1 MTEQLKSASKILIVV
16 AAVAIVKL
24 SAGALENTDV
34 EFPVV
39 ENLAQENLVEPQ
51 DTVDLP
57 WPNTDEI
64 NPHENPGGVSLPLP
78 DNVSYQIEY
87 DPITGQY
94 VVTQTIGDNLQY
106 RNPTMMTLDEYLD
119 QSIQEN
125 LSEYWNE
132 IQEEEDEANRAFA
145 PTLKIGGEGF
155 KTIFG
160 SNEIEIRP
168 QGSAELTFG
177 LNISKT
183 DNPRIPEN
191 QRRIATFDFDQKI
204 QLNVVGNI
212 GTKMQLN
219 TNYNT
224 EATFDF
230 ENQMKLEYTGDED
243 EIIKKIEA
251 GNVSLPLSGSLI
263 TGSQSLFGLKIE
275 TQFGRMRNTTVFSQ
289 QKGERR
295 EITVEGGAQ
304 TQTFDIQA
312 DNYDANRHY
321 FLSMWF
327 RDQYDVAME
336 ALPVVNSGV
345 NITRIEVW
353 AVNQQANT
361 QDVRNVVAFTDLGE
375 YGSTNPEIN
384 NMSPDLPVGQLI
396 DDPDL
401 AVTLQRNPS
410 NLNNEIFG
418 DMVNDP
424 DVMDFTNANSA
435 IAGYGFYQQG
445 VHYERVGNARKLDQS
460 EYTYN
465 SRLGF
470 ISLRQA
476 LNNAEVLAVAYEYT
490 LNGETY
496 QVGTLSQD
504 GYVAPGALVLKM
516 LKSSI
521 TNVASPMWDLM
532 MKNVYNIGAF
542 GVQRDNFRLDVW
554 YNNPSTGV
562 DQNYVEREPLN
573 GRLLIQ
579 VLNMDKLDI
588 NNMPYSDGVFD
599 YVDNAAT
606 QGGLINSQNGR
617 VFLPVVEP
625 FGSHLENEIRE
636 GLTNQEEADGVVNSL
651 VFQELYDSTK
661 TAAQQ
666 IPSKNRFKLRGQ
678 YQSSSSSEIALNA
691 LNIPQGSVTV
701 TAGGNRL
708 TEGTDYTVDYNL
720 GRVRIINDGILQ
732 SGMPINISLE
742 SNSLFNIQTKTL
754 LGSRF
759 DYTVSD
765 NFNLGAT
772 VLNLRERPLTQ
783 KVNIGD
789 EPVNN
794 TILGLDL
801 NYSTESDWLTR
812 MVDALPFIET
822 KAKSNVS
829 LSAEGAYLIP
839 GHSRAVGKD
848 GNAYLDDF
856 EGSQSTIDIRSINQ
870 WFLASTPKLQTGAGD
885 EWPEGNFEDSLIYG
899 YNRAKLSWYVI
910 DPQFWNNA
918 LPDGNVGNEAVSD
931 NRMREVLENEVFP
944 NRELPAGTPPN
955 IPTLDLTYYPDERGP
970 YNYELPGGT
979 DHSAGLDENGNLID
993 PSSRWGGIQRAL
1005 TTTDFEAAN
1014 VEFIQFWLM
1023 DPFSG
1028 GNVDTQGSNQ
1038 DSQNTTGG
1046 ELYFNL
1052 GNVSEDILN
1061 DSQLSFENGLPTTNN
1076 PLDTLHS
1083 TWGVYPDPSTFN
1095 VVNAFDNST
1104 NSYDEQDLGLDG
1116 LASIDEIDYFADW
1129 IAEINASLSPAGI
1142 SSIEADPSADDFAYF
1157 RSSEAQ
1163 DADLNILERYK
1174 NYNGNEGNADTST
1187 PDGYPIT
1194 ATTIPNTEDIN
1205 QDLTLNTIESYYQYK
1220 VSLRPENLD
1229 GDLAVGSNYITD
1241 VRKGVVDDLP
1251 DGTTRSVNWYQFK
1264 IPIKEFTGKFGG
1276 ITDFRSIRYI
1286 RMMMKG
1292 WEEEATLR
1300 FARLELVRGEW
1311 RRYLDSLEGPG
1322 EFEPDDPEAT
1332 TFNLNAVNIE
1342 ENGNRI
1348 PIDYV
1353 VPPGITREIDVGT
1366 ANLRNLN
1373 EQSLSLEVC
1382 NLQDG
1387 DARAGYRNVNF
1398 DMRMYEN
1405 LEMFVHAESAGG
1417 FDDLNTDDVTC
1428 FIRLGSD
1435 FNENYYEYELP
1446 LEVTPWGTT
1455 ADDEI
1460 WPESNEMNI
1469 ELKKLQNLKTE
1480 RPAGFSLLQEYS
1492 KMDGRTRLKVKG
1504 NPNLANVVVVMIGI
1518 RNPDKDENPFSTDDG
1533 NPKCAIVWAN
1543 ELRLTGFNEKGGW
1556 AAIASMNATLA
1567 DFGSI
1572 QMAGNMS
1579 TPGWGSLEQ
1588 RVQERQRETIQGFDA
1603 GSTLQLGK
1611 FFPEQLGVTLPMY
1624 LGYSAT
1630 VSTPQFD
1637 PLSPDL
1643 ELNDLPNLSKER
1655 KKKSQNFTQRKSINF
1670 TNVSINPSGKG
1681 KDKDK
1686 GKGDKGGKDPKAN
1699 KGGKT
1704 APKGGGADKK
1714 PFYDVSN
1721 FSVSYAYNELYQRDI
1736 NTEFLINKNYTGAF
1750 AYAFNNRPKEIKPFS
1765 KIGFIKKSPYLKWIK
1780 DFNFIPGIKTLSFRT
1795 SMDRTYETSR
1805 IRNNTF
1811 ELFGFESDVL
1821 IQTQVMKTWQWTR
1834 EYNFKY
1840 DLTKSISFDFS
1851 ANNLALV
1858 GEPIGVIDKSDT
1870 DAYEAYKDTVWANIQ
1885 NLGETTNYNHNVRLS
1900 YKLPFDKFPLI
1911 DFISSDVRYDGTY
1924 RWDRAPFTQ
1933 DTLGHTIQN
1942 SRNLTL
1948 NAQAN
1953 LVNLYNKVPLLKD
1966 LNSKRSKKKKNKGVD
1981 KDKVDGFGN
1990 ETDDEEKEKK
2000 ERVNPAHV
2008 FLRLLM
2014 VVRNVNATYT
2024 RNEGLLLPGYGGT
2037 TQYLG
2042 MDQNFEAPGWGFVLG
2057 QQNTNLMGDEVYN
2070 YALEAAENGW
2080 LVQQEF
2086 LNSQYNET
2094 FNENIQLR
2102 ANLEPI
2108 RDFKIEL
2115 TANKQSSTNQSSFF
2129 RYDADTDSYQFDSPV
2144 ETGNFSASVITWPT
2158 AFIKDQEDFSSDVFD
2173 QFLLNRLEI
2182 SDRLNNVAYQLVD
2195 AQENGYYEGWG
2206 PTSQEV
2212 VIPAFIAAY
2221 TGKTAGEVPLDIFDT
2236 KVAPNWRV
2244 TYDGLSKIPAVKKVF
2259 KRFSLN
2265 HTYRS
2270 TVSTSYVTNL
2280 NYEENE
2286 EGLPTA
2292 VDASEFENFI
2302 PFRQVNTVS
2311 VSEQFSPLIGFDMTI
2326 NTDKQN
2332 EPQVRVEW
2340 KKDRTVGLGLTNYQ
2354 ISETKSNSLV
2364 IGVGY
2369 TFKEVPNPFVRHRKS
2384 RLPLAFLEDTE
2395 LELRADL
2402 TIRDNVTLIRKMVEK
2417 QNQVTAG
2424 QRLIS
2429 IKTSADMK
2437 VSDKLTL
2444 RFFYDHQLTRPKI
2457 STSFPTSNINSG
2469 LSLRFTLSQ

>member
-1 MTEQLKSASKILIVV
+1 MTEQLKSAGKVFVV
-16 AAVAIVKL
+16 LVCLAIITL
-24 SAGALENTDV
+24 SAGALKTKDSEWVREIPMAENV
-34 EFPVV
+34 I
-39 ENLAQENLVEPQ
+39 EPK
-51 DTVDLP
+51 DTIDIP
-57 WPNTDEI
+57 WPNEDEI

-78 DNVSYQIEY
+78 DNINYQIVY
-87 DPITGQY
+87 DPISGEY
-94 VVTQTIGDNLQY
+94 VITQTVGENITF
-106 RNPTMMTLDEYLD
+106 RNPTMMTLDEYLN

-125 LSEYWNE
+125 LSEYWAE
-132 IQEEEDEANRAFA
+132 IQEEEDEASRAFA
-145 PTLKIGGEGF
+145 PVLKVGGEGF
-155 KTIFG
+155 KSIFG

-177 LNISKT
+177 INVSKT
-183 DNPRIPEN
+183 DNPRIPER
-191 QRRIATFDFDQKI
+191 QRRISTFDFDQKI

-275 TQFGRMRNTTVFSQ
+275 TQWGRLRNTTVFSQ

-321 FLSMWF
+321 FLSLWF
-327 RDQYDVAME
+327 RNQYDLAME
-336 ALPVVNSGV
+336 SLPVVSSGV

-361 QDVRNVVAFTDLGE
+361 QDVRNIVAFTDLGE
-375 YGSTNPEIN
+375 YGSTNPTIS
-384 NMSPDLPVGQLI
+384 NMSPDLPVSQLI
-396 DDPDL
+396 DSGDL
-401 AVTLQRNPS
+401 EITLQRNPH
-410 NLNNEIFG
+410 NGNNEIFG
-418 DMVNDP
+418 DMVGDP
-424 DVMDFTNANSA
+424 NVLDFTNANAA
-435 IAGYGFYQQG
+435 ISSYGFYQQG
-445 VHYERVGNARKLDQS
+445 VHYERVGNARKLDPS
-460 EYTYN
+460 EYTFN

-476 LNNAEVLAVAYEYT
+476 LNNAEVLAVSYEYT

-504 GYVAPGALVLKM
+504 GYAAPGALILKM
-516 LKSSI
+516 IKSSV
-521 TNVASPMWDLM
+521 TSVSSTMWDLM

-542 GVQRDNFRLDVW
+542 GVQSENFRLDVW
-554 YNNPSTGV
+554 YNNPATGV
-562 DQNYVEREPLN
+562 DQNYIEREPLN

-579 VLNMDKLDI
+579 VLNMDKLDV

-625 FGSHLENEIRE
+625 FGSHLESEIRE

-666 IPSKNRFKLRGQ
+666 IPSKNRYKLRGQ

-691 LNIPQGSVTV
+691 LNVPQGSVTV

-708 TEGTDYTVDYNL
+708 IEGTDYTVDYNL

-754 LGSRF
+754 LGTRF
-759 DYTVSD
+759 DYTIND

-772 VLNLRERPLTQ
+772 MLNLRERPLTQ

-794 TILGLDL
+794 TILGLDV
-801 NYSTESDWLTR
+801 NYQTESGWLTR
-812 MVDALPFIET
+812 LVDALPFIET
-822 KAKSNVS
+822 KAKSNID

-839 GHSRAVGKD
+839 GHSKAVGKD

-870 WFLASTPKLQTGAGD
+870 WFLASTPKLQTGAFGIF
-885 EWPEGNFEDSLIYG
+885 PEGNFEDSLIYG

-910 DPQFWNNA
+910 DPQFWNQS
-918 LPDGNVGNEAVSD
+918 LTHGNVGDDARSD
-931 NRMREVLENEVFP
+931 HRMREVLENEVFP

-955 IPTLDLTYYPDERGP
+955 IPTLDMTFYPSERGP
-970 YNYELPGGT
+970 YNYEEPNGT
-979 DHSAGLDENGNLID
+979 TASAGLDENGDLID
-993 PSSRWGGIQRAL
+993 PSSRWGGIQRSL
-1005 TTTDFEAAN
+1005 TTTDFEATN
-1014 VEFIQFWLM
+1014 IEFIQFWLM
-1023 DPFSG
+1023 DPLNGIPTADSPVNEDSPNFSG
-1028 GNVDTQGSNQ
+1028 GD
-1038 DSQNTTGG
+1038 
-1046 ELYFNL
+1046 LYFNL

-1104 NSYDEQDLGLDG
+1104 NSYSEQDLGLDG
-1116 LASIDEIDYFADW
+1116 MTSVDERDYFSEWLADVQASIPDAFGA
-1129 IAEINASLSPAGI
+1129 IN
-1142 SSIEADPSADDFAYF
+1142 ADPSADDFKYF
-1157 RSSEAQ
+1157 RSEEAQ
-1163 DADLNILERYK
+1163 NADLNILERYK
-1174 NYNGNEGNADTST
+1174 YFNGYEGNSDTST

-1205 QDLTLNTIESYYQYK
+1205 RDLTLNTIESYYQYK
-1220 VSLRPENLD
+1220 VSLRPE
-1229 GDLAVGSNYITD
+1229 DLGRENIGNNFITD
-1241 VRKGVVDDLP
+1241 VVKGQFDGDELP
-1251 DGTTRSVNWYQFK
+1251 NDEDKEVLWYQFK
-1264 IPIKEFTGKFGG
+1264 IPIKEFTEKFGG

-1286 RMMMKG
+1286 RMMMRG
-1292 WEEEATLR
+1292 WDEEVTLR

-1311 RRYLDSLEGPG
+1311 RRYTGSLEGPG

-1332 TFNLNAVNIE
+1332 IFNVSAVNIE
-1342 ENGNRI
+1342 ENGNRD
-1348 PIDYV
+1348 PINYV

-1373 EQSLSLEVC
+1373 EQALSLEVC
-1382 NLQDG
+1382 NLEDG
-1387 DARAGYRNVNF
+1387 DARAAYRNVNF
-1398 DMRMYEN
+1398 DMRMYGH
-1405 LEMFVHAESAGG
+1405 LKMFLHAESGG
-1417 FDDLNTDDVTC
+1417 DFEDLNTNDLTC
-1428 FIRLGSD
+1428 FVRLGSD
-1435 FNENYYEYELP
+1435 FDQNYYEYELP
-1446 LEVTPWGTT
+1446 LEVTPWYTT
-1455 ADDEI
+1455 SDNDI
-1460 WPESNEMNI
+1460 WPLANEMDI
-1469 ELKKLQNLKTE
+1469 DLKKLQNLKVE
-1480 RPAGFSLLQEYS
+1480 RPSGYSLLQEYI
-1492 KMDGRTRLKVKG
+1492 KMDGDARMRVKG
-1504 NPNLANVVVVMIGI
+1504 NPNLANVVVVMIGL
-1518 RNPDKDENPFSTDDG
+1518 RNPDKDENPFSSDDG
-1533 NPKCAIVWAN
+1533 QPKCAFVWAN
-1543 ELRLTGFNEKGGW
+1543 ELRLTDFNEKGGW
-1556 AAIASMNATLA
+1556 AALARINATLA
-1567 DFGSI
+1567 DFGTI
-1572 QMAGNMS
+1572 QVAGNMS
-1579 TPGWGSLEQ
+1579 TPGWGTLEQ

-1603 GSTLQLGK
+1603 SSTLQLGK
-1611 FFPEQLGVTLPMY
+1611 FFPEKFGVSLPMY

-1630 VSTPQFD
+1630 ISTPQFD

-1643 ELNDLPNLSKER
+1643 ELNDLPNLSKDR
-1655 KKKSQNFTQRKSINF
+1655 KKKSQDFTQRKSINF

-1686 GKGDKGGKDPKAN
+1686 GGKNSGKGSKAN
-1699 KGGKT
+1699 KGGKNSSK
-1704 APKGGGADKK
+1704 AGGGRDKK
-1714 PFYDVSN
+1714 KFYDVSN

-1765 KIGFIKKSPYLKWIK
+1765 KVGFVKKSPYLKWIK
-1780 DFNFIPGIKTLSFRT
+1780 DFNFIPGIKQFSFRT

-1805 IRNNTF
+1805 IRNNTL
-1811 ELFGFESDVL
+1811 ELFGFESNVL
-1821 IQTQVMKTWQWTR
+1821 IQTQVLKTWQWSR
-1834 EYNFKY
+1834 EYTFKY
-1840 DLTKSISFDFS
+1840 DLTKSITFDFS
-1851 ANNLALV
+1851 ANNIGLV
-1858 GEPIGVIDKSDT
+1858 GEPFGVIDRSDT
-1870 DAYEAYKDTVWANIQ
+1870 DAYEAYKDTVLTNIR
-1885 NLGETTNYNHNVRLS
+1885 NFGETTNYNHNTRLS

-1911 DFISSDVRYDGTY
+1911 NFISADVRYDGTY

-1948 NAQAN
+1948 NTQAN
-1953 LVNLYNKVPLLKD
+1953 FVNLYNKVPLLKE
-1966 LNSKRSKKKKNKGVD
+1966 LNSKRSRKKKNNKDVD
-1981 KDKVDGFGN
+1981 KDKIDGFGN
-1990 ETDDEEKEKK
+1990 VTDEDEKEKK
-2000 ERVNPAHV
+2000 ERVNPAHIM
-2008 FLRLLM
+2008 LRLMM

-2024 RNEGLLLPGYGGT
+2024 RNEGLLLPGYGRT
-2037 TQYLG
+2037 TQNLG

-2057 QQNTNLMGDEVYN
+2057 QQNTNLVGDRIYN

-2094 FNENIQLR
+2094 FTENIQLR
-2102 ANLEPI
+2102 ANLEPF
-2108 RDFKIEL
+2108 RDFKVEI

-2129 RYDADTDSYQFDSPV
+2129 RYDEDTDSYKFDSPV
-2144 ETGNFSASVITWPT
+2144 ETGNFSASIVTWPT
-2158 AFIKDQEDFSSDVFD
+2158 SFIQDEDDFNSEVFD
-2173 QFLLNRLEI
+2173 AFLLNRLQI
-2182 SDRLNNVAYQLVD
+2182 SNRLNTAAYQVD
-2195 AQENGYYEGWG
+2195 APLENGYFEGWG

-2221 TGKTAGEVPLDIFDT
+2221 TGKEAKDVPLDIFKT

-2244 TYDGLSKIPAVKKVF
+2244 TYDGLSKIPAVKKIF

-2280 NYEENE
+2280 NYEENA

-2292 VDASEFENFI
+2292 IDASEFENFI
-2302 PFRQVNTVS
+2302 PYRQVSTVS
-2311 VSEQFSPLIGFDMTI
+2311 ISEQFSPLIGFDMTI
-2326 NTDKQN
+2326 KTDKKN
-2332 EPQVRVEW
+2332 EPQIRVEW
-2340 KKDRTVGLGLTNYQ
+2340 KKDRTVALGLTNYQ

-2364 IGVGY
+2364 LGVGY
-2369 TFKEVPNPFVRHRKS
+2369 TFKEVPNPFVRHKKS
-2384 RLPLAFLEDTE
+2384 KLPLAFLKDTE

-2402 TIRDNVTLIRKMVEK
+2402 TIRDNVTLIRKMVER

-2469 LSLRFTLSQ
+2469 ISLRFTLAP